1 MLKLYVGKRMSFGY
15 PVPSPDL
22 VSLWWKE
29 AKGSQE
35 ERVMEVVAKA
45 AMYGYKSAV
54 LDELA
59 SSGSGGDYDHD

>member
-1 MLKLYVGKRMSFGY
+1 MSFGY
-15 PVPSPDL
+15 TVPSPDL

-29 AKGSQE
+29 AKGSSK
-35 ERVMEVVAKA
+35 ERAMEVVAKA

-59 SSGSGGDYDHD
+59 NSSGGDYDHD